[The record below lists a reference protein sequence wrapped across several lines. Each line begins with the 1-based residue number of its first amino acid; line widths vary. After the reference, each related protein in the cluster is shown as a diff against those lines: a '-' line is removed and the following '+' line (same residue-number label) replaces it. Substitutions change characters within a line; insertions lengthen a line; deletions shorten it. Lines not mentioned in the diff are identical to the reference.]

1 MNKLEDLKNSLK
13 EAQNRAGELKN
24 SNDIEAIK
32 NCIKEIQNLKDEIA
46 REENL
51 REPEEVNNLNGTENE
66 CFNNEKNNFGEVL
79 MLENE
84 SGEVIEAVAEGMSF
98 QNVTKSENSNGLRIG
113 KYIKGMVTGDWKNA
127 SDEREAF
134 TALSTTT
141 GTTLIPTSLS
151 AQIIDLA
158 RNRMA
163 LSGIPIIPMESNN
176 LTIAKIVSDPVF
188 GFKEELEVAE
198 ESEMSFAPITLKSK
212 TIYGLMKISLELLNS
227 ASNIEQIVTQ
237 AMAESVAQAIDKA
250 GLYGKGDK
258 EPLGIIRVEGINKI
272 ESVEAVET
280 SKYIPFVRGI
290 GSITKAN
297 GEPNTISYNSDIDTE
312 LNLLTDTT
320 GQPLN
325 APEVVK
331 KLDKKLSNN
340 IKDKQALIFDKNS
353 IVMGLQNR
361 IAIDT
366 SKSLGFKDG
375 SVYLRIY
382 AMLDFAVLKPKNIT
396 VINYNGY
403 IDDSMLLNIQ
413 EEQPNKRN
421 KESKK
426 KKKMNS

>member
-46 REENL
+46 REESL
-51 REPEEVNNLNGTENE
+51 IEPEEVNNLNGTENE

-84 SGEVIEAVAEGMSF
+84 GGELIEAVVEGMSF
-98 QNVTKSENSNGLRIG
+98 QNVTKSENSNGLKIG

-134 TALSTTT
+134 MALSTTT

-188 GFKEELEVAE
+188 GFKEELAVAE

-227 ASNIEQIVTQ
+227 ASNIEQIVTK
-237 AMAESVAQAIDKA
+237 AMAESVAQAIDKS

-272 ESVEAVET
+272 ESVDAVET

-375 SVYLRIY
+375 SVYLRVY

-426 KKKMNS
+426 KMNS